1 MRKTGSK
8 TLSKCWKLEVMNQNA
23 SLFTGEYSTLKEIS
37 NELGMSYNQIVELSS
52 GRKKQPKGRY
62 DTSYKFTKLKKGDK
76 LNDDEEIIQEEENL
90 SEDDS
95 DS

>member
-52 GRKKQPKGRY
+52 GRKKGI
-62 DTSYKFTKLKKGDK
+62 
-76 LNDDEEIIQEEENL
+76 N
-90 SEDDS
+90 
-95 DS
+95 